1 MQPRNRW
8 RLEPLCYFLE
18 LGQQL
23 RADRWFFAW
32 QVLAPIVRLRVLAG
46 LDGTQIGCSHTLHL
60 AAGSELRFEL
70 HVAMIITSLLDTDL
84 YKFTMMQ
91 AVLHQFPG
99 AQVEYRF
106 KCRNALATPKPD
118 APAFALS
125 PYVDEIRDEIRLLCT
140 LQFREAELAY
150 LRSMRFIK
158 SDFIDFLGLFS
169 LNEKY
174 ITVSSMPTGEI
185 DITIRGPWLHTILF
199 EIPVLAIVN
208 EVYFRNTRKLPDL
221 VEGRRR
227 LDVKIEQLRAGE
239 LADLK
244 IADYGTR
251 RRFSRAWQEEVL
263 RVLAG
268 RLGTTQRPGAEPGV
282 PGQFAGTS
290 NVLFALKLGLTPLG
304 TMAHEYLQA
313 CQALGPRLRDSQIY
327 GFETWAKEYRGD
339 LGIALSDVYGLDAF
353 LRDFD
358 MYFCKL
364 FDGARH
370 DSGDPFQWGERLL
383 AHYTRNRVDPR
394 TKTLIFSDSLTVPR
408 TIELYQQFRGRCL
421 LAFGIGTNLTNDLGY
436 EPLQIVI
443 KMVRCNGQPVAK
455 LSDTPSK
462 NMCDDERY
470 LAYLR
475 QVFDIPQVS

>member
-1 MQPRNRW
+1 MGRR
-8 RLEPLCYFLE
+8 
-18 LGQQL
+18 GQGSG
-23 RADRWFFAW
+23 
-32 QVLAPIVRLRVLAG
+32 AG
-46 LDGTQIGCSHTLHL
+46 RFPYT
-60 AAGSELRFEL
+60 AGHQHSKLSGPAL
-70 HVAMIITSLLDTDL
+70 VQSIMIITSLLDTDL

-91 AVLHQFPG
+91 VVLHHFPG

-106 KCRNALATPKPD
+106 KCRNARTSTSMGGSEFDLA
-118 APAFALS
+118 
-125 PYVDEIRDEIRLLCT
+125 PYAAEIRDEIRALCS
-140 LQFREAELAY
+140 LHFQEAELAY

-158 SDFIDFLGLFS
+158 SDFVDFLGLFH

-174 ITVSSMPTGEI
+174 IQVTALPSGEI

-208 EVYFRNTRKLPDL
+208 EVYFRNTHKLPDL

-227 LDVKIEQLRAGE
+227 LDVKIEQLRGE
-239 LADLK
+239 GLGDLK

-251 RRFSRAWQEEVL
+251 RRFSQAWHEEVL
-263 RVLAG
+263 RVLAVH
-268 RLGTTQRPGAEPGV
+268 LGTGQRPGHGPGTS
-282 PGQFAGTS
+282 GQLAGTS
-290 NVLFALKLGLTPLG
+290 NVLFAMRLGLTPLG

-313 CQALGPRLRDSQIY
+313 CQALGPRLRDSQTY
-327 GFETWAKEYRGD
+327 GFESWAREYRGD
-339 LGIALSDVYGLDAF
+339 LGIALSDVYGMDAF

-370 DSGDPFQWGERLL
+370 DSGDPFSWGERML
-383 AHYTRNRVDPR
+383 AHYVKNRVDPR
-394 TKTLIFSDSLTVPR
+394 TKTLIFSDGLTVPR
-408 TIELYQQFRGRCL
+408 TIELYRQFQGRCQ

-475 QVFDIPQVS
+475 QVFEIPQVA

>member
-1 MQPRNRW
+1 
-8 RLEPLCYFLE
+8 
-18 LGQQL
+18 
-23 RADRWFFAW
+23 
-32 QVLAPIVRLRVLAG
+32 
-46 LDGTQIGCSHTLHL
+46 
-60 AAGSELRFEL
+60 
-70 HVAMIITSLLDTDL
+70 MIITSLLDTDL

-106 KCRNALATPKPD
+106 RCRNAGINLAPHV
-118 APAFALS
+118 
-125 PYVDEIRDEIRLLCT
+125 YEIREEIRSLCS
-140 LQFREAELAY
+140 LHFQDSELAY
-150 LRSMRFIK
+150 LRSLRFVK
-158 SDFIDFLGLFS
+158 SDFVDFLGLFR

-174 ITVSSMPTGEI
+174 ITVTPLPSGEI
-185 DITIRGPWLHTILF
+185 DIVIVGPWLHTILF

-208 EVYFRNTRKLPDL
+208 EVYFRNTQTVPDFL
-221 VEGRRR
+221 EGRRR
-227 LDVKIEQLRAGE
+227 LDQKIGLLRSEG

-251 RRFSRAWQEEVL
+251 RRFSRAWHEEVL
-263 RVLAG
+263 RVLTA
-268 RLGTTQRPGAEPGV
+268 RLGTVQSPGNGRGV
-282 PGQFAGTS
+282 AGQLAGTS
-290 NVLFALKLGLTPLG
+290 NVLFAMKLGLTPLG

-313 CQALGPRLRDSQIY
+313 TQALGPRLRDSQTY
-327 GFETWAKEYRGD
+327 AFESWAREYRGD
-339 LGIALSDVYGLDAF
+339 LGIALSDVYGMSAF

-370 DSGDPFQWGERLL
+370 DSGDPFDWGERMLS
-383 AHYTRNRVDPR
+383 HYAQNRVDPH
-394 TKTLIFSDSLTVPR
+394 TKTLIFSDGLTVPR

-462 NMCDDERY
+462 NMCQDEKY

-475 QVFDIPQVS
+475 QVFDIVSPP

>member
-1 MQPRNRW
+1 
-8 RLEPLCYFLE
+8 
-18 LGQQL
+18 
-23 RADRWFFAW
+23 
-32 QVLAPIVRLRVLAG
+32 
-46 LDGTQIGCSHTLHL
+46 
-60 AAGSELRFEL
+60 
-70 HVAMIITSLLDTDL
+70 MIITSLLDTDL

-91 AVLHQFPG
+91 VVLHQFPG

-106 KCRNALATPKPD
+106 KCRNARHGSGEGALGTDLAP
-118 APAFALS
+118 F
-125 PYVDEIRDEIRLLCT
+125 VDEIRNEIRALCQ
-140 LQFREAELAY
+140 LHFQEAELAY

-158 SDFIDFLGLFS
+158 SDFVDFLGLFH

-174 ITVSSMPTGEI
+174 ITVSAMPSGEI

-208 EVYFRNTRKLPDL
+208 EVYFRNTHKLPDL

-227 LDVKIEQLRAGE
+227 LDVKIGQLRSEG
-239 LADLK
+239 LAELK

-251 RRFSRAWQEEVL
+251 RRFSQAWHEEVL
-263 RVLAG
+263 RVLSV
-268 RLGTTQRPGAEPGV
+268 RLGTSQSPGNVPGAS
-282 PGQFAGTS
+282 GQFAGTS
-290 NVLFALKLGLTPLG
+290 NVLFAMRLGLTPLG

-327 GFETWAKEYRGD
+327 GFESWAKEYRGD
-339 LGIALSDVYGLDAF
+339 LGIALSDVYGIEAF

-370 DSGDPFQWGERLL
+370 DSGDPFIWGERML
-383 AHYTRNRVDPR
+383 AHYAKNRVDPR
-394 TKTLIFSDSLTVPR
+394 TKTLIFSDGLTVPR
-408 TIELYQQFRGRCL
+408 TIELYQQFQGRCQ

-475 QVFDIPQVS
+475 QVFEIPQAA